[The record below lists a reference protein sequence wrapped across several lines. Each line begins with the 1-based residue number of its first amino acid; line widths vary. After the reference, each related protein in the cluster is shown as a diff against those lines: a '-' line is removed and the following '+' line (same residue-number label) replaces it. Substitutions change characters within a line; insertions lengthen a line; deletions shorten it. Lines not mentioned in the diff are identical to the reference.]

1 MNTKNKILAGLFS
14 MAALFSSCN
23 DFQEINED
31 PNQVD
36 ESKVKPEWFLNASI
50 VGDQMNPEIAERMFI
65 LTWNRASRFNRGS
78 GFTIGT
84 DNNDYITRYLSN
96 DYAVKWLNQAT
107 KAVQLGEKKVADGEA
122 DLYPYYKNVIQM
134 ARIWRAYLNSEVSD
148 GFGPIPALD
157 AFSGVPGEYDSVE
170 AIYTFILKELKE
182 AEAALAPSIDMSP
195 MSAEDAFYA
204 GNVNMWKK

>member
-65 LTWNRASRFNRGS
+65 LTGHPVS
-78 GFTIGT
+78 I
-84 DNNDYITRYLSN
+84 
-96 DYAVKWLNQAT
+96 
-107 KAVQLGEKKVADGEA
+107 GEA
-122 DLYPYYKNVIQM
+122 VSRSV
-134 ARIWRAYLNSEVSD
+134 RIIMIISRA
-148 GFGPIPALD
+148 
-157 AFSGVPGEYDSVE
+157 
-170 AIYTFILKELKE
+170 T
-182 AEAALAPSIDMSP
+182 
-195 MSAEDAFYA
+195 
-204 GNVNMWKK
+204 

>member
-1 MNTKNKILAGLFS
+1 

-23 DFQEINED
+23 GFQEINED

-107 KAVQLGEKKVADGEA
+107 KAVQLGEKKVA
-122 DLYPYYKNVIQM
+122 LYAVIPDNDTTFV
-134 ARIWRAYLNSEVSD
+134 RPDRAPCNAEKWYC
-148 GFGPIPALD
+148 PA
-157 AFSGVPGEYDSVE
+157 
-170 AIYTFILKELKE
+170 
-182 AEAALAPSIDMSP
+182 
-195 MSAEDAFYA
+195 
-204 GNVNMWKK
+204 

>member
-65 LTWNRASRFNRGS
+65 LTWNRSYQGNVDHQRPQYLSKRSAGIDHTESSGS
-78 GFTIGT
+78 GHHRF
-84 DNNDYITRYLSN
+84 
-96 DYAVKWLNQAT
+96 
-107 KAVQLGEKKVADGEA
+107 
-122 DLYPYYKNVIQM
+122 
-134 ARIWRAYLNSEVSD
+134 RIFLHKRRR
-148 GFGPIPALD
+148 
-157 AFSGVPGEYDSVE
+157 
-170 AIYTFILKELKE
+170 
-182 AEAALAPSIDMSP
+182 
-195 MSAEDAFYA
+195 
-204 GNVNMWKK
+204 

>member
-1 MNTKNKILAGLFS
+1 M
-14 MAALFSSCN
+14 
-23 DFQEINED
+23 
-31 PNQVD
+31 
-36 ESKVKPEWFLNASI
+36 NASI

-122 DLYPYYKNVIQM
+122 DL
-134 ARIWRAYLNSEVSD
+134 
-148 GFGPIPALD
+148 
-157 AFSGVPGEYDSVE
+157 
-170 AIYTFILKELKE
+170 
-182 AEAALAPSIDMSP
+182 
-195 MSAEDAFYA
+195 
-204 GNVNMWKK
+204 

>member
-96 DYAVKWLNQAT
+96 DYAVKWLN
-107 KAVQLGEKKVADGEA
+107 
-122 DLYPYYKNVIQM
+122 
-134 ARIWRAYLNSEVSD
+134 
-148 GFGPIPALD
+148 
-157 AFSGVPGEYDSVE
+157 
-170 AIYTFILKELKE
+170 
-182 AEAALAPSIDMSP
+182 
-195 MSAEDAFYA
+195 
-204 GNVNMWKK
+204 